1 MNQCDIDVEQKELE
15 ILELELKED
24 VNTCSNVVQQDSI
37 DDEQKEIVNL
47 EDNVVEQEEI
57 MNLGGIPDVI
67 AKHDIGL
74 LNFDEEF
81 LFRIP

>member
-47 EDNVVEQEEI
+47 EDNVVEQ
-57 MNLGGIPDVI
+57 
-67 AKHDIGL
+67 
-74 LNFDEEF
+74 
-81 LFRIP
+81 RINYESGWHTRCYYKT